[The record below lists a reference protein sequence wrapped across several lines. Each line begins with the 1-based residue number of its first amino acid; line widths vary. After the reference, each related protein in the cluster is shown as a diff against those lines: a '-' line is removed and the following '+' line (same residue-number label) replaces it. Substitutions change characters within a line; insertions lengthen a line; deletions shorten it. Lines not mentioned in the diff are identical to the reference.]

1 MDLQYPNLLKVEK
14 IDKMD
19 EEITEISVNDIL
31 DEDDME
37 RWSDFSI
44 GKINNIEFSIQK
56 ST

>member
-44 GKINNIEFSIQK
+44 GKIDNIEFSILK